1 MMIGIFLTV
10 LVTILVAWYLF
21 RKRDTGDYKKY
32 KEPTIIC
39 VFPDYPREMPL
50 EADRGDNLRFYVR
63 GYSDK
68 YKMREVELKEEDI
81 EWQRQN
87 YVGFF
92 DNTKADKIYGTREVF
107 YNLPDGIENRG
118 KLVYLTARYHGLS
131 DSTWIKI
138 SEV

>member
-1 MMIGIFLTV
+1 
-10 LVTILVAWYLF
+10 
-21 RKRDTGDYKKY
+21 
-32 KEPTIIC
+32 
-39 VFPDYPREMPL
+39 
-50 EADRGDNLRFYVR
+50 
-63 GYSDK
+63 
-68 YKMREVELKEEDI
+68 VELKEEDI

-92 DNTKADKIYGTREVF
+92 DDTKADKIYGTREAF

-138 SEV
+138 SEA